1 MATSVTANI
10 QHSDLQITLFN
21 TLINAQIFN
30 SVKELENW
38 FATNNMA
45 AYQLANKPVENFNK
59 FICSAFSKLVEQTFL
74 NITDKLKTKLTG
86 VPASQLTSA
95 KLAEAGNFTID
106 VKFLDTTTKTNKQRT
121 HTVSYSD
128 MFTKFNIFKQAI
140 DKAFD
145 TTEIYISQSEFM
157 YKFFNQTLSLLNMN
171 VASARKLF
179 ESISATEQCESADTI
194 TWPDAH
200 PPDRFNTQFHWQ
212 RYCYICGNPITPGY
226 PPQCEH
232 IIPLMEACAF
242 NCLIQKSTNITTASE
257 ESKKLYK
264 LEYAGAHKCCNLLKR
279 ISFIIINSNNNPP
292 ISINIVAINK
302 LLTEISSKAG
312 GPDDSDRLGCVNIT
326 KTKIPIPDITKQRNN
341 IITNYLQPIVDLL
354 NAKLAI
360 PTGTQYSTSGLI
372 LLYIRINQ
380 FLEFQPS
387 IQQTILSILTGSV
400 KTEMTYIKVLTSAP
414 FKIRERLENEIIDK
428 IQLDPFSD
436 SHHLLD
442 IGFTQDEVSEF
453 IKHFV
458 SKAHITQR
466 IGAKGFIDLFNW
478 IPKFPDYPDIKPGKK
493 AFQSYNYFFNIN
505 HPSNSF
511 DNSHF
516 KRVQNN
522 PTTANSPLPN
532 KIKYFFKSLIEM
544 FYSKASQG
552 ISKKE
557 EETLSKLCEMYIGME
572 FTYIISYYLI
582 NTNWTKGIILETK
595 LQTCHANY
603 NNSYIDFVTYFFIY
617 QLLHILY
624 HLNYVHADITP
635 VDGITP
641 PDIIQELAGETFLN
655 LYRFSYS
662 IDQGKGLIDSF
673 ITNAI
678 QTLEPTNTILQDT
691 DSELPQITL
700 LVTQYKDLFFE
711 LFNTLLNPLNTNI
724 IVVKNP
730 VMSKKL
736 SMLFEPIDSIPQPPI
751 RGGMLPE
758 KENIRNRD
766 LGQRGTRPT
775 GIVKPRIKKQPIIS
789 KILNKSKKNRDD
801 GEGDEEGEMMEG
813 EMMEGNEEGE
823 MMEGNEEGERMEGNM
838 TESERME
845 GNMTESE
852 RMGIMGLMKHILDS
866 ISTHGYDLR
875 PNPTPVLQVNIDKNI
890 ERLVND
896 TIRICI
902 YKRAYIST
910 IYRCILID
918 SGFIIKIQEMIT
930 RRVVYS
936 NGEILDDT
944 DIKLLED
951 LIAFKKD
958 NTLIRPGYDELFN
971 DETFFSRHPKY
982 LPLFEK
988 CNLFLYY
995 NSADYSVRD
1004 IYDNKLYAASH
1015 RGGGKKYYK
1024 KITEKLKNKK
1034 IVKKT
1039 KEKLKTKTRKHKSKK
1054 HKLRKYKSKK
1064 HKSKKHK
1071 SRKHKSKFTK
1081 TLKKKI

>member
-1 MATSVTANI
+1 MATSVTTNI
-10 QHSDLQITLFN
+10 QHSDLQTTPFN
-21 TLINAQIFN
+21 SLIYDAQIFN
-30 SVKELENW
+30 SVTELENW
-38 FATNNMA
+38 FATNNA
-45 AYQLANKPVENFNK
+45 AVYQFANKSVENFNK

-74 NITDKLKTKLTG
+74 NITNELKTKLTG

-106 VKFLDTTTKTNKQRT
+106 VQFLDTTTKTNKQRT
-121 HTVSYSD
+121 RTVSYSD

-145 TTEIYISQSEFM
+145 TTEIYISQSDFM
-157 YKFFNQTLSLLNMN
+157 YKFFNQTLSLLNMH
-171 VASARKLF
+171 VGPARKLF

-194 TWPDAH
+194 TWPDAN
-200 PPDRFNTQFHWQ
+200 PPDRFNTQFHWE
-212 RYCYICGNPITPGY
+212 RYCYICGNPITPAY
-226 PPQCEH
+226 PSQCEH

-264 LEYAGAHKCCNLLKR
+264 LEYAGAHKCCNLLKK
-279 ISFIIINSNNNPP
+279 ISFIIINSNSNPP

-312 GPDDSDRLGCVNIT
+312 DDSSRLGCVNIT
-326 KTKIPIPDITKQRNN
+326 KTKTPIPDIKKQCNN
-341 IITNYLQPIVDLL
+341 IITNYLNPIVDLL

-400 KTEMTYIKVLTSAP
+400 KTEMTYIKVLTIAP
-414 FKIRERLENEIIDK
+414 FKIRERLDNEIIK
-428 IQLDPFSD
+428 KLSDPLSGE
-436 SHHLLD
+436 SHHLFD
-442 IGFTQDEVSEF
+442 IGFTVEEVEK
-453 IKHFV
+453 IRDHLT
-458 SKAHITQR
+458 SKAKFKDNKRADIAVNASF
-466 IGAKGFIDLFNW
+466 INLFNLFNYIKGFV
-478 IPKFPDYPDIKPGKK
+478 DYPDIEI
-493 AFQSYNYFFNIN
+493 FQSYNYFFNIN

-511 DNSHF
+511 NISHF
-516 KRVQNN
+516 THVNQT
-522 PTTANSPLPN
+522 PTHNSSQLTN

-582 NTNWTKGIILETK
+582 NTNWQNLEGQEPIETK

-603 NNSYIDFVTYFFIY
+603 NKSYIDFVTYFFIY

-635 VDGITP
+635 ADGITP

-662 IDQGKGLIDSF
+662 IDHGKGLIDSF

-691 DSELPQITL
+691 DSELPQITS

-730 VMSKKL
+730 VMSNKL
-736 SMLFEPIDSIPQPPI
+736 SRLFEPIDSIPQPPI

-766 LGQRGTRPT
+766 LGQRGAGPT
-775 GIVKPRIKKQPIIS
+775 GIVKSRIKKQPIIS
-789 KILNKSKKNRDD
+789 KILNKSEKNRDD

-813 EMMEGNEEGE
+813 DEEGE
-823 MMEGNEEGERMEGNM
+823 MMEGDEEGEMMEGNM
-838 TESERME
+838 TESERM
-845 GNMTESE
+845 
-852 RMGIMGLMKHILDS
+852 RIMGLMKHILDT
-866 ISTHGYDLR
+866 IYTHGYDLR
-875 PNPTPVLQVNIDKNI
+875 PNPTPVLQVNKDTNI

-902 YKRAYIST
+902 YTTPEYILT

-918 SGFIIKIQEMIT
+918 NYFLNKIEEMIENKY
-930 RRVVYS
+930 VFS
-936 NGEILDDT
+936 NGEILDT
-944 DIKLLED
+944 NDIDLLETLFQKD
-951 LIAFKKD
+951 EEGNRVDGSALYYELITKSK
-958 NTLIRPGYDELFN
+958 
-971 DETFFSRHPKY
+971 FFSAHRDY

-995 NSADYSVRD
+995 DSADHSVRD

-1024 KITEKLKNKK
+1024 KITKKLKNKK

-1039 KEKLKTKTRKHKSKK
+1039 KEKLKTKSRKHKS
-1054 HKLRKYKSKK
+1054 R
-1064 HKSKKHK
+1064 KHK